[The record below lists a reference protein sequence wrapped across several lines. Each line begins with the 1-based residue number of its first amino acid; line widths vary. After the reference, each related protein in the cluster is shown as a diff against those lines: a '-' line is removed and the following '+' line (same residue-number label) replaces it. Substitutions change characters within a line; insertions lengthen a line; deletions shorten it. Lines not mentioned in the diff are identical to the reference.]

1 MSASIV
7 ATGVRDLGRE
17 SAALEWSSVPA
28 DVRDRTL
35 LVVYDTLGVMI
46 AGART
51 PEVRVLARQHT
62 EIGSAPLVGFGASA
76 TSNASC
82 WVNGAAVCA
91 LELDEGSKYARGHPA
106 AHVLPA
112 ALAWGVGH
120 DGDGWLSAF
129 LAGYEV
135 AARFGRATRLHN
147 GVHPHGTWGGAG
159 AATVSARLGGLDAE
173 GIASAMDIA
182 TGMTLAPHFES
193 ALAGDPVRSLW
204 VGAANAAGLEAAR
217 LAASGQMSISGIAA
231 RTYGE
236 LIGAFDPEPLGVP
249 FEERFE
255 IMLSYFKRHAACAF
269 THPAVD
275 AVLSM
280 LDEMPIPIDE
290 VEGVSVETFAIAST
304 LDRIEWP
311 TRLAAMFS
319 IPFVVAVAMSEGE
332 FGPSGSDEAHRNDPR
347 ITSLASRTT
356 VITSD
361 EFEARLPDRRGARVS
376 VTLRDGSRREATVEQ
391 PVGDAAGTKFGW
403 NEVRSKIATL
413 IGRDRAQRLETAVF
427 GIPGGTL
434 QQLFEELRGGETA

>member
-1 MSASIV
+1 VSASI
-7 ATGVRDLGRE
+7 AANGVRDLGRE
-17 SAALEWSSVPA
+17 SAALEWA
-28 DVRDRTL
+28 DVPTDVQDRTL
-35 LVVYDTLGVMI
+35 LVTYDTLGVMI
-46 AGART
+46 AGARIT
-51 PEVRVLARQHT
+51 EVRALAGQHT
-62 EIGSAPLVGFGASA
+62 EIGSAPLVGLGTSS

-106 AHVLPA
+106 AHVMPA
-112 ALAWGVGH
+112 ALAWGAVH
-120 DGDGWLSAF
+120 DGETWLSAV

-159 AATVSARLGGLDAE
+159 AATASARLGGLDAD
-173 GIASAMDIA
+173 GIASAIDIA

-204 VGAANAAGLEAAR
+204 VGAANVAGAVN
-217 LAASGQMSISGIAA
+217 GIAA

-236 LIGAFDPEPLGVP
+236 LIGTLDPGPLSVP
-249 FEERFE
+249 FEDRFE
-255 IMLSYFKRHAACAF
+255 IMLNYFKRHAACAY

-275 AVLSM
+275 AVLAM

-290 VEGVSVETFAIAST
+290 VDSVNVETFAIASA

-311 TRLAAMFS
+311 TRLASMFS

-332 FGPSGSDEAHRNDPR
+332 FGPSGSDETHRNDPR
-347 ITSLASRTT
+347 IITLAKRTT
-356 VITSD
+356 VVASE

-376 VTLRDGSRREATVEQ
+376 VTMRDGSRREAMVEQ
-391 PVGDAAGTKFGW
+391 PVGDAAGATFGW
-403 NEVRSKIATL
+403 TEVRSKIAAL
-413 IGRDRAQRLETAVF
+413 IGHARAQQLEEVVVDL
-427 GIPGGTL
+427 PGGTL
-434 QQLFEELRGGETA
+434 EQLFEALRDGSSA